1 MAETKTVNLEVNSN
15 IAQTEQ
21 AVVSLRSELRKAQ
34 ADVAAMSDKFGA
46 TSKEATEAAK
56 RAADLKD
63 RIGDAKA
70 LTDAFNPDAKFK
82 ALAGAANIAAGA
94 LSGFEGVMGLI
105 GVESEQAQKSI
116 LKVQS
121 ALAISQGLNVLQ
133 EIPDTFKNIKAVGVD
148 AFNSIKKAIGST
160 GIGLLVVALGTLYA
174 YWDDIKEAVG
184 GVSVEQKKL
193 NVESKKN
200 LTQEQEKLKAIDNQ
214 EEVLKLQ
221 GKSEKEILK
230 MKVAQTEETII
241 AAKADLERIETT
253 NEQQQKA
260 VELNYKYLKS
270 FIDFISIPQRLLFE
284 TGANAINKVI
294 DLINKI
300 PGVEIKA
307 RIDEKFA
314 DKAADYVTKL
324 GFDPEKTRIEGEKT
338 VKEAKLN
345 IDNLVNQRAGF
356 QNKINDI
363 DKQAGQDAA
372 KIAEENAKALEE
384 SRKRSREDDEA
395 IRNEI
400 TQAISDAQEKQ
411 SEFLISAQEY
421 EERAVKD
428 KYFRLIEYAK
438 QFGLDTKDL
447 EIAQANELNNIRLK
461 NQEKQKQDQKAID
474 DKQLADAKAVAD
486 AKVAI
491 QLQGLNALGD
501 LVGLAKSIG
510 EKNKGLQKAALIA
523 ESAIGISKIV
533 INTQAANSAARL
545 KYSLLPGGAALAA
558 AEILLN
564 KVSAGIGIAANIA
577 ATAKGLTALG
587 GGGAGGGGG
596 AENSTGGGGGAA
608 PSFNVVGN
616 SGVNQLA
623 ETMQG
628 RSAQAPIQAYVVAN
642 DVTTAQGLN
651 RNIVTNASLG

>member
-21 AVVSLRSELRKAQ
+21 AVTSLRSELRKAQ
-34 ADVAAMSDKFGA
+34 ADVAAMSDKFGV
-46 TSKEATEAAK
+46 TSKEAIEAAK

-94 LSGFEGVMGLI
+94 LSGFEGIMGLI
-105 GVESEQAQKSI
+105 GVESKEAQQAI

-121 ALAISQGLNVLQ
+121 ALALSQGLNVLQ
-133 EIPDTFKNIKAVGVD
+133 EIPDTFKNIKAVAID
-148 AFNSIKKAIGST
+148 AFKGIKTAIGST
-160 GIGLLVVALGTLYA
+160 GIGLLVVALGTVYA
-174 YWDDIKEAVG
+174 YWDDIKAAVS
-184 GVSVEQKKL
+184 GVSIEQKKL
-193 NVESKKN
+193 NAESKKN
-200 LTQEQEKLKAIDNQ
+200 LAQEQEKLKAIGSQD
-214 EEVLKLQ
+214 EILKLQ
-221 GKSEKEILK
+221 GKSEREILK
-230 MKVAQTEETII
+230 MKLAQTNETIA
-241 AAKADLERIETT
+241 AAKIDLQRIETT
-253 NEQQQKA
+253 TKQQQKA
-260 VELNYKYLKS
+260 EEQNYKSLKS
-270 FIDFISIPQRLLFE
+270 ALDFIYTPQRVLFE
-284 TGANAINKVI
+284 YGAKAINKFI
-294 DLINKI
+294 ELINKI

-314 DKAADYVTKL
+314 ENTVDYITKL
-324 GFDPEKTRIEGEKT
+324 GFNPEKTRIEGEKT
-338 VKEAKLN
+338 IKEAKLKLQELSN
-345 IDNLVNQRAGF
+345 ERAGY

-363 DKQAGQDAA
+363 DKQAGKEAA
-372 KIAEENAKALEE
+372 QIAEDNAKALEE

-400 TQAISDAQEKQ
+400 QQAISDAQEKQ
-411 SEFLISAQEY
+411 SEFLISAQEA

-438 QFGLDTKDL
+438 QYGLDTKDL
-447 EIAQANELNNIRLK
+447 EIAQANELNDIRLK

>member
-15 IAQTEQ
+15 LGKTEQ
-21 AVVSLRSELRKAQ
+21 AVTSLRNELRKAQ

-200 LTQEQEKLKAIDNQ
+200 LTQEQEKLKTIGNQ
-214 EEVLKLQ
+214 DEVLKLQ

-230 MKVAQTEETII
+230 MKIAQTDQTIL
-241 AAKADLERIETT
+241 AAKIDLQRIATT

-284 TGANAINKVI
+284 NGANAINKII

-307 RIDEKFA
+307 RLDEKFA
-314 DKAADYVTKL
+314 EKSADYITKL
-324 GFDPEKTRIEGEKT
+324 GFDPEKTRLEGEKT
-338 VKEAKLN
+338 VKEAQLKL
-345 IDNLVNQRAGF
+345 DELANQKAGF
-356 QNKINDI
+356 QNQINGI
-363 DKQAGQDAA
+363 DKKAGEEAA
-372 KIAEENAKALEE
+372 KIAEDNAKALEE

-411 SEFLISAQEY
+411 SEFLISAQES
-421 EERAVKD
+421 EEQKVKD

-438 QFGLDTKDL
+438 QFGIDTKDL
-447 EIAQANELNNIRLK
+447 EIAQDNELNEIRLAAQQK
-461 NQEKQKQDQKAID
+461 SLENEK
-474 DKQLADAKAVAD
+474 
-486 AKVAI
+486 
-491 QLQGLNALGD
+491 
-501 LVGLAKSIG
+501 
-510 EKNKGLQKAALIA
+510 
-523 ESAIGISKIV
+523 
-533 INTQAANSAARL
+533 ANSAAKIKIAEEEAAAKQKALQSMSSGL
-545 KYSLLPGGAALAA
+545 KTAASLLGESTAAGKAA
-558 AEILLN
+558 A
-564 KVSAGIGIAANIA
+564 IA
-577 ATAKGLTALG
+577 ATTIDTIQSGVSAFKGMVSAIPGPVGIALG
-587 GGGAGGGGG
+587 AVAAAGALASGYASVKKILAVKTPNGGGGG
-596 AENSTGGGGGAA
+596 AAPSGGGVSA

-623 ETMQG
+623 ETMAG
-628 RSAQAPIQAYVVAN
+628 KSEQAPIKAYVVSN
-642 DVTTAQGLN
+642 DVTSAQGLD
-651 RNIVTNASLG
+651 RKIITNASLG